1 MKSVLVSVGFTLL
14 VAIVTALVQLL
25 MRNQSRPNVGGQS
38 WTIDR
43 EDALFWS
50 DWVLAGG
57 WALASTCVSASHSGK
72 AIPLGIVLT
81 TVVALVLGLL
91 AVPVVLRGFAYDAT
105 TGQLRNLKPYGLGWV
120 LIANGFGMVLL
131 FASVLAGVSVYG

>member
-1 MKSVLVSVGFTLL
+1 
-14 VAIVTALVQLL
+14 
-25 MRNQSRPNVGGQS
+25 MRNQSRPNLAGQS

-57 WALASTCVSASHSGK
+57 WALASTSVSASHSGK
-72 AIPLGIVLT
+72 TLPMGTVLT
-81 TVVALVLGLL
+81 TVLALVVGLL

-105 TGQLRNLKPYGLGWV
+105 TGKLRDLRPYGLGWV

-131 FASVLAGVSVYG
+131 FASVLAGVRVYG